1 MTGLTFT
8 TVQFLG
14 GNSRLSLSAT
24 VVEHG
29 IRDILFIHGKRTI
42 PVQCARLFLERFSH
56 SQSKHR
62 CVLKVL
68 IFPPLEVLNQ
78 WELQKG
84 GSLDEVRLVVQWCE
98 WMTVYGERA
107 AANQSIR
114 LICSPFLRESARK
127 HIVSMTTRG
136 WTIKT
141 RFRRITTSQVAKLL
155 SSIHWNDSVIHSK
168 MFRKW

>member
-1 MTGLTFT
+1 MKTISDWTYLYNW
-8 TVQFLG
+8 VQFPG
-14 GNSRLSLSAT
+14 SNSRLSLSET
-24 VVEHG
+24 VAEHG
-29 IRDILFIHGKRTI
+29 IKDILFIHGKRTI
-42 PVQCARLFLERFSH
+42 PVQCAPLFLERFSH

-62 CVLKVL
+62 WVLKVL
-68 IFPPLEVLNQ
+68 VFPPIEVLNQ
-78 WELQKG
+78 RELQKG

-136 WTIKT
+136 WTIKKHHIGGSPHL
-141 RFRRITTSQVAKLL
+141 RSLNFYQVF
-155 SSIHWNDSVIHSK
+155 IEMTV
-168 MFRKW
+168 